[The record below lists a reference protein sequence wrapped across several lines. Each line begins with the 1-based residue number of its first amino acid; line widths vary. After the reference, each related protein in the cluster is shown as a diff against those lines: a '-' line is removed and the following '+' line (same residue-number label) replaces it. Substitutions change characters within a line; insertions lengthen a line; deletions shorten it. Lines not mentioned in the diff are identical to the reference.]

1 MKHPTLLSV
10 FKVHHLH
17 RSGPGPA
24 PEGRTDGRPDL
35 ATTLRGR
42 ELWGALLRGD
52 PPAFFGDVEK
62 PWFPGRNGGL
72 ISDLSHFKS
81 HSYYSIFMVLYFYW
95 LATGYQGHNGFA
107 ASRFNPILVKKSQIC
122 GSLWYDGF
130 LAVVNVKLCGSRMGL
145 FEIMK

>member
-52 PPAFFGDVEK
+52 PPGFFGDVEK

-81 HSYYSIFMVLYFYW
+81 HSYYSIFMVLYFY
-95 LATGYQGHNGFA
+95 
-107 ASRFNPILVKKSQIC
+107 
-122 GSLWYDGF
+122 
-130 LAVVNVKLCGSRMGL
+130 
-145 FEIMK
+145 